1 MVDATLPKTLPL
13 QPFDL
18 WKVVAISSLAVALI
32 NLGLLY
38 FLTMQIRTLI
48 LADDV
53 VFNSHPTYVLTQPVA
68 SPSATPKKSLTR

>member
-1 MVDATLPKTLPL
+1 MDSVISPKTLPP

-48 LADDV
+48 LSDDAV
-53 VFNSHPTYVLTQPVA
+53 LNTHPTYVLTQPVA
-68 SPSATPKKSLTR
+68 SPSTTPKKPL